1 LPEARPSTAAPASG
15 ERRRVGVIGLGIM
28 GGAMAARLLEA
39 GHAVSGFDIDAAAL
53 ARFSERG
60 GTACDSPAHA
70 AQGAEVLLLMVHDE
84 KQVER
89 VLDGPTGALKRLASG
104 SVVWLG
110 STVPPASARAWAE
123 RLAERGIALIDGPV
137 SGGATGAEEGELVAI
152 CGAGDEALAR
162 AGFALRTCTR
172 HVYHVGPPGAG
183 ATVKMINQLLV
194 AAHSALTAEAMALAR
209 CAGVEP
215 LQLIEVVSNS
225 AGQSRI
231 FDKRAPRIAVGDHAV
246 HVSID
251 TLRKDLGIAIETAG
265 QLGLDPVIARGV
277 LAVLDGAA
285 RAGRGALSDTTLVD
299 SYLGPLTP
307 G

>member
-1 LPEARPSTAAPASG
+1 MPDAGRPTAPPSAG

-60 GTACDSPAHA
+60 GTACDSPASA
-70 AQGAEVLLLMVHDE
+70 AQGAEVLLLMVHDQQ
-84 KQVER
+84 QVER
-89 VLDGPTGALKRLASG
+89 VLEGPSGALKRLLAG

-110 STVPPASARAWAE
+110 STVPPACAAAWAE
-123 RLAERGIALIDGPV
+123 RLAERGIGLIDGPV
-137 SGGATGAEEGELVAI
+137 SGGATGAEGGELVAI
-152 CGAGDEALAR
+152 CGASDEALAR
-162 AGFALRTCTR
+162 AGFALRACTR

-194 AAHSALTAEAMALAR
+194 AAHAALTAEAMALAHR
-209 CAGVEP
+209 AGVEP

-251 TLRKDLGIAIETAG
+251 TLRKDLGIAIDTAR
-265 QLGLDPVIARGV
+265 QLGLAPRLALGV
-277 LAVLDGAA
+277 QALLDEASGA
-285 RAGRGALSDTTLVD
+285 GQGADSDTRLIERYLVP
-299 SYLGPLTP
+299 LGPR
-307 G
+307 